1 VRESTSPA
9 HTNTIK
15 EIPVTEGEM
24 DELLRYPI
32 PSESALEPPAG
43 WARLQ
48 QQCPVARVTL
58 PSGDEATLVTRYEDV
73 KHVLSDPRFTRPT
86 PADNAAR
93 VADVESGGVFNSEM
107 ATVLPQH
114 GEGHLRWRRMIG
126 KWFTAKRMTALRP
139 GIEAMAEQLIDDMVK
154 QGRPADLKASL
165 GFPLPVWVICDM
177 LGVPDSDR
185 DRFAAW
191 SDMLLSMTRFTQ
203 AEIDTAQTEFGRY
216 MAGHIAAKRA
226 EPGDDLLSA
235 LITDT
240 DASGERMSDA
250 VLVATGMGL
259 LIAGHETTANM
270 IGKMVAMLLADRR
283 RWEQLLADRSLVRTA
298 VEEALRTDANAGFGM
313 ARYLTEDV
321 EIAGTVLPS
330 GTTAVCSMAAANRD
344 ESMFDAADE
353 MNLGRSPNPHLAF
366 GAGAHSCIGQPLA
379 RTELQAVLDVLLRKL
394 PSLEL
399 AVGVADL
406 RRVEGL
412 VVGGLQELPVRW

>member
-1 VRESTSPA
+1 
-9 HTNTIK
+9 
-15 EIPVTEGEM
+15 
-24 DELLRYPI
+24 
-32 PSESALEPPAG
+32 
-43 WARLQ
+43 
-48 QQCPVARVTL
+48 
-58 PSGDEATLVTRYEDV
+58 
-73 KHVLSDPRFTRPT
+73 
-86 PADNAAR
+86 
-93 VADVESGGVFNSEM
+93 
-107 ATVLPQH
+107 
-114 GEGHLRWRRMIG
+114 
-126 KWFTAKRMTALRP
+126 
-139 GIEAMAEQLIDDMVK
+139 
-154 QGRPADLKASL
+154 
-165 GFPLPVWVICDM
+165 
-177 LGVPDSDR
+177 
-185 DRFAAW
+185 
-191 SDMLLSMTRFTQ
+191 
-203 AEIDTAQTEFGRY
+203 